1 MLRCGGVRM
10 QSLMITGGAPLYGSV
25 AVHGAKNSV
34 LPILAAAVLCQSP
47 CVLHNCPQIEDVSTA
62 LEILTRLG
70 CRVERQGSSL
80 FVDARGLHACE
91 VPPELARKMRSS
103 VIFLGALA
111 ARTGEASVALP
122 GGCPLGARPVDL
134 HRMALEAMGAE
145 TTLDAET
152 ITCRMGKLHPA
163 HIMLPFPSVGAT
175 ENAMLAA
182 MRCPGTVVIENAARE
197 PEIAD
202 LAGFLRSA
210 GAEIAGAGSGTI
222 TIEGGRPLHGTT
234 YTILPDRIETATYLC
249 AAATCGGDVT
259 LRRTDGRTLIPVL
272 DALRASGCNVEAQ
285 PNTLRI
291 RAAGRRTAPG
301 RIVTRPYPGFP
312 TDAQALMMAAV
323 LRARGETVFVEN
335 IFDDRLRHAAELRKM
350 GADIR
355 VEGNTALVRGVDVL
369 RGAELHAGDLRG
381 GAALVAAALSA
392 EGNSLVT
399 GVKHIKRGY
408 DRLEENLK
416 SLGAAIKTVEIS

>member
-1 MLRCGGVRM
+1 M
-10 QSLMITGGAPLYGSV
+10 QSLMITGGAPLIGSV
-25 AVHGAKNSV
+25 AIHGAKNSV

-62 LEILTRLG
+62 LSILRRLG
-70 CRVERQGSSL
+70 CCVEQQGSTI
-80 FVDARGLHACE
+80 FVDPRALYACE

-103 VIFLGALA
+103 VIFLGALT
-111 ARTGEASVALP
+111 ARTGQAAV
-122 GGCPLGARPVDL
+122 ARPIDL
-134 HRMALEAMGAE
+134 HRMALEALGAE
-145 TTLDAET
+145 TALDAGK
-152 ITCRMGKLHPA
+152 ITCRMENPRPA
-163 HIMLPFPSVGAT
+163 RITFPFPSVGAT

-182 MRCPGTVVIENAARE
+182 MGCRGTVVLENAARE
-197 PEIAD
+197 PEITD

-210 GAEIAGAGSGTI
+210 GAEIRGIGSGTL
-222 TIEGGRPLHGTT
+222 TIEGGKPLHGTT

-249 AAATCGGDVT
+249 AAAACGGDVT
-259 LRRTDGRTLIPVL
+259 LRQTDGQTLLPVL
-272 DALRASGCNVEAQ
+272 DALRASGCTISER
-285 PNTLRI
+285 PGILRI
-291 RAAGRRTAPG
+291 RAEGRRTSPG

-323 LRARGETVFVEN
+323 LRAEGETVFVET
-335 IFDDRLRHAAELRKM
+335 IFEDRLRHTAELRKM
-350 GADIR
+350 GAEIC
-355 VEGNTALVRGVDVL
+355 VKENTALVRGVPVL
-369 RGAELHAGDLRG
+369 HGATVQAGDLRG

-392 EGNSLVT
+392 EGNSQVL

>member
-1 MLRCGGVRM
+1 M
-10 QSLMITGGAPLYGSV
+10 QSLMITGGAPLIGSV
-25 AVHGAKNSV
+25 AIHGAKNSV

-62 LEILTRLG
+62 LSILRRLG
-70 CRVERQGSSL
+70 CRVERQGSTI
-80 FVDARGLHACE
+80 FVDPRGLYACE

-103 VIFLGALA
+103 VIFLGALT
-111 ARTGEASVALP
+111 ARTGQAAVALP
-122 GGCPLGARPVDL
+122 GGCPLGARPIDL
-134 HRMALEAMGAE
+134 HRMALEALGAE
-145 TTLDAET
+145 TALDAGK
-152 ITCRMGKLHPA
+152 ITCRMKKSRPA
-163 HIMLPFPSVGAT
+163 RITFPFPSVGAT

-182 MRCPGTVVIENAARE
+182 MGCRGTVVIENAARE

-210 GAEIAGAGSGTI
+210 GAEIRGIGSGTL
-222 TIEGGRPLHGTT
+222 TIEGGKPLHGTT

-249 AAATCGGDVT
+249 AAAACGGDVT
-259 LRRTDGRTLIPVL
+259 LRQTDGQTLLPVL
-272 DALRASGCNVEAQ
+272 DALRASGCTISER
-285 PNTLRI
+285 PGILRI
-291 RAAGRRTAPG
+291 RAEGRRTSPG

-323 LRARGETVFVEN
+323 LRAEGETVFEET
-335 IFDDRLRHAAELRKM
+335 IFEDRLRHTAELQKM
-350 GADIR
+350 GAEIC
-355 VEGNTALVRGVDVL
+355 VQASTAIVRGVPVL
-369 RGAELHAGDLRG
+369 HGATVQAGDLRG

-392 EGNSLVT
+392 EGNSQVL

>member
-10 QSLMITGGAPLYGSV
+10 QGLMITGGAPLYGSV
-25 AVHGAKNSV
+25 AIHGAKNSV

-62 LEILTRLG
+62 LRILERLG
-70 CRVERQGSSL
+70 CCVQRQGSSL
-80 FVDARGLHACE
+80 FIDARGLRACE

-103 VIFLGALA
+103 ILFLGALA
-111 ARTGEASVALP
+111 ARTGEAAVALP

-134 HRMALEAMGAE
+134 HKMALEAMGAE
-145 TTLDAET
+145 TALDSEK
-152 ITCRMGKLHPA
+152 ITCRMEKVRPA
-163 HIMLPFPSVGAT
+163 RIMLPFPSVGAT

-182 MRCPGTVVIENAARE
+182 TRCEGAVVIENAARE
-197 PEIAD
+197 PEITD
-202 LAGFLRSA
+202 LAAFLRSA
-210 GAEIAGAGSGTI
+210 GAKINGAGSASI
-222 TIEGGRPLHGTT
+222 TIEGGTPLHGTT
-234 YTILPDRIETATYLC
+234 YTVLPDRIETATYLC
-249 AAATCGGDVT
+249 TAAACGGDVT
-259 LRRTDGRTLIPVL
+259 LRRTEGRTLLPVL
-272 DALRASGCNVEAQ
+272 RALRASGCVIDER

-291 RAAGRRTAPG
+291 RAEGRRTAPG

-323 LRARGETVFVEN
+323 LRAGGETVFVEK
-335 IFDDRLRHAAELRKM
+335 IFEDRLRHTAELRKM
-350 GADIR
+350 GAEIR
-355 VEGNTALVRGVDVL
+355 VEGNTAFVCGVEAL
-369 RGAELHAGDLRG
+369 HGAALHAGDLRG

-392 EGNSLVT
+392 EGNSLVS

-416 SLGAAIKTVEIS
+416 NLGAAIKTVEIS